1 MRFPAIRLLAAIAM
15 GASLAVSAA
24 AQGADPAMMMAMQE
38 PVTIGDLTI
47 TQAWARA
54 TPPAAMAGAGYLTIT
69 NDSAADDRLVAIQTD
84 VATNPQIHEMAMDSG
99 NMTMRELPDGLVIP
113 AGESV
118 TLQPGGFHLMLM
130 GLDETGLVQG
140 TIIKVTLVFEIAGSV
155 DVDLVVYPIGSEG
168 PAGADAG
175 GMGGM

>member
-1 MRFPAIRLLAAIAM
+1 MRIPAFRLLAAIAL
-15 GASLAVSAA
+15 GASFAAPAA
-24 AQGADPAMMMAMQE
+24 AQDADPATMMAMQE
-38 PVTIGDLTI
+38 PVVVGDLAV

-69 NDSAADDRLVAIQTD
+69 NNGAVDDRLVAVQTD

-99 NMTMRELPDGLVIP
+99 NMTMRELPDGVVIP

-118 TLQPGGFHLMLM
+118 TLQPGGFHLMLI
-130 GLDETGLVQG
+130 GLDEAGLVQG
-140 TIIKVTLVFEIAGSV
+140 TIVKVTLVFEVAGSV
-155 DVDLVVYPIGSEG
+155 DVDLVVYPIGSDG
-168 PAGADAG
+168 PAGEDG

>member
-1 MRFPAIRLLAAIAM
+1 MRIATFRLLAAIAL
-15 GASLAVSAA
+15 GASLAGPAA
-24 AQGADPAMMMAMQE
+24 AQDPDPATMMAMQE
-38 PVTIGDLTI
+38 PVTVGDLTI

-69 NDSAADDRLVAIQTD
+69 NDGAADDRLVAVHTD

-99 NMTMRELPDGLVIP
+99 NMTMRELPDGVVIP

-118 TLQPGGFHLMLM
+118 TLQPGGYHLMLI

-140 TIIKVTLVFEIAGSV
+140 TTIKVTLIFENAGSV
-155 DVDLVVYPIGSEG
+155 DVDLVVYPIGSDG
-168 PAGADAG
+168 PAGDDSGA
-175 GMGGM
+175 MGGM